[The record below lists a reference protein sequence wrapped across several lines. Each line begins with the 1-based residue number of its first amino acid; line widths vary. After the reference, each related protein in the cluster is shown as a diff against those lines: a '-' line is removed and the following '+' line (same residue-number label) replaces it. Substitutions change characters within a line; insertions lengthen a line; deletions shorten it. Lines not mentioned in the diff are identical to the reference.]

1 MEWNNASS
9 GRAAFN
15 EAFCGIAA
23 KYEAPQMRYEA
34 KPFQASCFL
43 PWNQGKK
50 NGGEGVTPETIV
62 FFAYL
67 ASKVIDYQ
75 ALIPVFL

>member
-1 MEWNNASS
+1 MKKRLRLLSEERLAP
-9 GRAAFN
+9 R
-15 EAFCGIAA
+15 EEKPCGFV
-23 KYEAPQMRYEA
+23 P
-34 KPFQASCFL
+34 PFL
-43 PWNQGKK
+43 GKK